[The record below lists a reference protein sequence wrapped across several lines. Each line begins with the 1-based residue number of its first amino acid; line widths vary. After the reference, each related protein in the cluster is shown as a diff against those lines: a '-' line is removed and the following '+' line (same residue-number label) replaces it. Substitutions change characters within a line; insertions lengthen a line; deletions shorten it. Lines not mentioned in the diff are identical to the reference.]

1 MTIGSPGATRIFP
14 TVAQVISNVIDH
26 GMPIQQAIMAP
37 RLFQMASGALNMEGR
52 YSINS
57 YEALKKLGHTITL
70 KLDYDPY
77 FGGVH
82 AILYDYSKGILF
94 GGADP
99 RRDGQAA
106 AF

>member
-1 MTIGSPGATRIFP
+1 MSSREASGAT
-14 TVAQVISNVIDH
+14 
-26 GMPIQQAIMAP
+26 
-37 RLFQMASGALNMEGR
+37 ASGALSVEGR

-57 YEALKKLGHTITL
+57 YLALQKLGHDISL

-82 AILYDYSKGILF
+82 AILYDYNKGILY